1 MHAEQSMHTPT
12 WPSWKLLSL
21 MHCKQQQQ
29 WQFAVPEEPLGMSL
43 SSSLLFTGYLVYS
56 CFSRSLGAGV
66 GWSFPHVYGE
76 NSGWIPLVVG

>member
-1 MHAEQSMHTPT
+1 
-12 WPSWKLLSL
+12 
-21 MHCKQQQQ
+21 
-29 WQFAVPEEPLGMSL
+29 MSL